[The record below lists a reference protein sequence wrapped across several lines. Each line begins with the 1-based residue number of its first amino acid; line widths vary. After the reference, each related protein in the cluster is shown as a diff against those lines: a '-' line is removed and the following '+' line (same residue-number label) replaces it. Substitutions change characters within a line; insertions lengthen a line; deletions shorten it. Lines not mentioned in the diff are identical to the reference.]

1 MDFLEKMFPADL
13 LGQDLL
19 GTAKT
24 VGLAVLTLIIGFL
37 IIKRIVKMVKK
48 LMAKN
53 GVDKDLQPFFGS
65 IIDVGLKVALIIA
78 VAGMFGV
85 ETTSFVAVFGAL
97 TLAIGMAL
105 QGSLGHFAAGVLIL
119 LFKPYKTGDL
129 VKIQGHTG
137 VVDEI
142 QIFNTVLR
150 TPDNQKV
157 ILPNATVTS
166 GPIVNISGQGEIKV
180 VMSYGI
186 GYSDNIDKAKQ
197 VIQQVAD
204 ACPHVIHE
212 KPVDIFV
219 EELGGSSVNFAVRPW
234 AKSEHYWDVFF
245 YMQENIKKAFDEEG
259 IGIPYNTMD
268 VNIIN
273 QA

>member
-1 MDFLEKMFPADL
+1 MEFLEKMFPADL
-13 LGQDLL
+13 LGEDLL
-19 GTAKT
+19 GTVKT
-24 VGLAVLTLIIGFL
+24 VGLAILTLIIGFAV
-37 IIKRIVKMVKK
+37 IKRVVGMVKK

-53 GVDKDLQPFFGS
+53 GVDKDLQPFLGS
-65 IIDVGLKVALIIA
+65 IVDVGLKVALIIA

-119 LFKPYKTGDL
+119 LFKPYRTGDL
-129 VKIQGHTG
+129 VKIQGHVG

-142 QIFNTVLR
+142 QIFNTVLK

-186 GYSDNIDKAKQ
+186 GYSDNIDKAKE

-204 ACPHVIHE
+204 ACPHIIHE

-219 EELGGSSVNFAVRPW
+219 EELAGSSVNFAVRPW

-245 YMQENIKKAFDEEG
+245 YMQENIKKAFDKEG